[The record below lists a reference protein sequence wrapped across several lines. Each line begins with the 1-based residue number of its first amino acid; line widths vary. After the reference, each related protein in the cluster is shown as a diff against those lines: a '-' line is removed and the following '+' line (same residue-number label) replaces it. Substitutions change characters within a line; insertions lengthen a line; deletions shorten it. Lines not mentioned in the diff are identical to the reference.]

1 LIQVNVVPAVLA
13 APENNKGIFM
23 RGILRPVVLRLKQ
36 SNNLRRLAWLPSALL
51 LTACAT
57 QAPFSTVPE
66 PARPVIVAP
75 KVSSAEQEALR
86 TLVSLQDRLYRV
98 AAPLL
103 VNNTQLCKNNA
114 RNLLG
119 FTAKNKYSYSA
130 NFVDAA
136 NATLGLDER
145 LQVMGVLTG
154 SGAAKAG
161 VRRGDGLVM
170 VEDKSIPQGENAE
183 REAAAILAPLVTGR
197 SSVKLVVLR
206 NGSNQTLNVPLTHA
220 CAFGI
225 ELGNTDNVN
234 AYADGYRMMVTRG
247 MLNFTQSD
255 EELAYVLAREMA
267 HNILAHPQRQRMN
280 GTVGDI
286 IDNLVRIHPDLSTM
300 VGTGGIKAM
309 PQDIDASADKLAL
322 YLAARAGY
330 NVDNAARFW
339 QQLAYQ
345 YPATVLNGYTAIHP
359 ITPSRL
365 SGMDKT
371 IADIK
376 SKKARKQPLLP

>member
-1 LIQVNVVPAVLA
+1 
-13 APENNKGIFM
+13 
-23 RGILRPVVLRLKQ
+23 
-36 SNNLRRLAWLPSALL
+36 
-51 LTACAT
+51 
-57 QAPFSTVPE
+57 
-66 PARPVIVAP
+66 VIVAP

-255 EELAYVLAREMA
+255 EELAYVLGREMA

-280 GTVGDI
+280 ATVGDI

-339 QQLAYQ
+339 QQLANQ